1 MGELFARW
9 RIPLVVIF
17 LPLFVFGGGALLWV
31 GGRFAA
37 KLPKAT
43 YWRCVGTYV
52 LATLLSAPAC
62 ALVGAWF
69 AITSVPALM
78 IFGSLAQLGVGLL
91 VTWAVIAWLLAS
103 SYAKAILAWLPTVG
117 TGVLMIPWL
126 VLILLP
132 SLTRARELAK
142 RTVCLD
148 RLNETS
154 EALTIYRSKNSDR
167 FPLSLRDISGLVS
180 SEDVLYCPSAGEGR
194 TSDYFYMPA
203 FLGAPGKAIVACDY
217 RDNHQGQSRS
227 VLFVDGATESMKETD
242 FQSELAKTHN
252 AVFAQAL
259 EWADPP

>member
-1 MGELFARW
+1 M
-9 RIPLVVIF
+9 
-17 LPLFVFGGGALLWV
+17 

-37 KLPKAT
+37 RLPKAT
-43 YWRCVGTYV
+43 YWRCVGTHV
-52 LATLLSAPAC
+52 LAALLSALVC
-62 ALVGAWF
+62 ALVGMGF
-69 AITSVPALM
+69 AVTGVPALM

-91 VTWAVIAWLLAS
+91 VTWAVIAWLLKS
-103 SYAKAILAWLPTVG
+103 SYTKAMLAWLPTLG
-117 TGVLMIPWL
+117 TAVLVIPLLIW
-126 VLILLP
+126 ILLP

-180 SEDVLYCPSAGEGR
+180 SEDVFYCPSAGEGR

-242 FQSELAKTHN
+242 FQSELAKPHN
-252 AVFAQAL
+252 APFAQAL